1 MFEFHSL
8 HTLCH
13 FSSSYYPPQDAPNFN
28 GHGIPNDFWHLNSL
42 LLCRLLL
49 SAHPP
54 LLHNPCFASP
64 RLADQTIAWHIGLVY
79 QRAFYHFNAQVA
91 RDLKEAKLLESCW
104 VREYEGLEAEREALT
119 KKRSRRIPKVQEESI
134 ENAAKIVEVKAKDL
148 DEKMKNIMDSE

>member
-13 FSSSYYPPQDAPNFN
+13 FSSSYYPPQDAPNVN
-28 GHGIPNDFWHLNSL
+28 GHGIPDDFWHLNSL

-54 LLHNPCFASP
+54 LLHNPCFTSP
-64 RLADQTIAWHIGLVY
+64 CLTDRTIAWHIGLVY

-91 RDLKEAKLLESCW
+91 PGPERGQAFGEVGMWGSDGNVDDADGSTGVELCGAELL
-104 VREYEGLEAEREALT
+104 G
-119 KKRSRRIPKVQEESI
+119 QG
-134 ENAAKIVEVKAKDL
+134 L
-148 DEKMKNIMDSE
+148 DEKMKNKYGQWVKTSEFEG